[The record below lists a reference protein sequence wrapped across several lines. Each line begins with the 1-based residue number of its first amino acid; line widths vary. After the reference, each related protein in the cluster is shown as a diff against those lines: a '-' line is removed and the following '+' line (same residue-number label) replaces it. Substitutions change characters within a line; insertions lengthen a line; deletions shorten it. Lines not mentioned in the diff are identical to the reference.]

1 MKGNVKG
8 SIVLK
13 AGNESLNPRPES
25 LFRKLFR
32 FLASLKLAL
41 TLMGVI
47 VAATAVGTICESSF
61 NADVAREYIYNAPWF
76 NIWLG
81 VLCVNLFCAAAIRY
95 PWKPH
100 QTGFVITHAGI
111 ITLLIGSMIDRK
123 WGIEGYVHLH
133 RGAEA
138 TSTMELNK
146 QELRVYVS
154 DCDEYGV
161 TTFQTKTMIN
171 ERRRKFSAHAPID
184 DVKVDVLD
192 VRSVVESMD
201 VQAAKNGKPAARL
214 TLSGAMMG
222 RNEMS
227 MFLGDEQAMGPA
239 ILRFVKGMPPE
250 SKPASPTESGELVP
264 RRERYYVFAKSNEPM
279 GKTLAGEPTGL
290 KATLEHDAKDGAA
303 KLSLKMLGKNAVF
316 AVKENVGK
324 EVEIAGLPDW
334 KLNLIGYYPNFR
346 IMENN
351 QPGTADDKPDNPA
364 VLFEVKGPLVKSD
377 VDLSASAHTVKAHS
391 GVHNDQVE
399 NTFSLYLGEDKKLRY
414 HIKSKKTGEK
424 SGEVALEQPI
434 KLGWAPGAEAT
445 VQEYL
450 ESAAPVGVWRPTPG
464 EFNTEATN
472 PGLLCRVT
480 AGGESRELWVGKRM
494 ADDPARTSLKFGK
507 RTIELAFANCTEEL
521 PFSVSLLNFHA
532 PRDEGMERS
541 MSFTSFE
548 STLGFDAATDTIQ
561 LVKDSTTAKQLKKEL
576 LEGGIV
582 SIDKKEL
589 TFRPST
595 RGSEPL
601 RIPLSD
607 IRNYEKQS
615 HKISMNNP
623 TTYPVTW
630 YGPWLGIN
638 YKFSQAGHNFPNDP
652 DYSGVQVLRDPGW
665 LAEWLG
671 SLLICLGIFTM
682 FYLKPYTRRAAAA
695 VPAKSAVSFAEQK
708 SLQASSGE

>member
-1 MKGNVKG
+1 MKG
-8 SIVLK
+8 SIVLEAVNK
-13 AGNESLNPRPES
+13 SSATPSGGVFRA
-25 LFRKLFR
+25 LFS
-32 FLASLKLAL
+32 FLSSLKLAL

-47 VAATAVGTICESSF
+47 VAATVTGTICESRF

-81 VLCVNLFCAAAIRY
+81 VLCVNLFCAAASRY

-133 RGAEA
+133 RGAEP
-138 TSTMELNK
+138 TTTMELNK

-154 DCDEYGV
+154 DCDEYGI

-171 ERRRKFSAHAPID
+171 ERRRKFSAHAPVD
-184 DVKVDVLD
+184 DVKVEVVDVK
-192 VRSVVESMD
+192 SVVEAMD
-201 VQAAKNGKPAARL
+201 VQAAKNGKPAVRL

-222 RNEMS
+222 RNDMGL
-227 MFLGDEQAMGPA
+227 FLGDEQAMGPA
-239 ILRFVKGMPPE
+239 ILRFVRGMPPDA
-250 SKPASPTESGELVP
+250 KPAPAPGSGEMVP
-264 RRERYYVFAKSNEPM
+264 RRERFYVFAKNNEPM

-290 KATLEHDAKDGAA
+290 KAKLELETSGAA
-303 KLSLKMLGKNAVF
+303 KLNLKLLGKELGYD
-316 AVKENVGK
+316 VKDVIGK
-324 EVEIAGLPDW
+324 EIEIAGLPEW
-334 KLNLIGYYPNFR
+334 KLNLLGYYPNFR

-377 VDLSASAHTVKAHS
+377 VDLSVSPHAVKAHS
-391 GVHNDQVE
+391 GVHDDQVA
-399 NTFSLYLGEDKKLRY
+399 NTFSLYLGDDKKLRY

-424 SGEVALEQPI
+424 SGEVTLQQPI

-445 VQEYL
+445 AQEYL
-450 ESAAPVGVWRPTPG
+450 DSAAPVAAWRPTPG
-464 EFNTEATN
+464 EFNPQAPN

-480 AGGESRELWVGKRM
+480 VGGEMRELWVGKRS
-494 ADDPARTSLKFGK
+494 ADDPARTSVKFGK
-507 RTIELAFANCTEEL
+507 RTIDLAFANCTEEM

-548 STLGFDAATDTIQ
+548 STLGFDGTIDNVQ
-561 LVKDSTTAKQLKKEL
+561 LVKDSKTAKLLKKEL

-582 SIDKKEL
+582 SIDKMEM
-589 TFRPST
+589 TFRPVT
-595 RGSEPL
+595 PGGEPL
-601 RIPLSD
+601 RIPLADVQS
-607 IRNYEKQS
+607 YEKQS

-623 TTYPVTW
+623 TQYPVTW

-665 LAEWLG
+665 LPEWLG

-682 FYLKPYTRRAAAA
+682 FYLRPYFRRAPANASEPMKSAAA
-695 VPAKSAVSFAEQK
+695 TTSQSG
-708 SLQASSGE
+708 SLQATAGE